1 MCLANFRIVNI
12 RGANTF
18 LFSMFSVC
26 GDFSKVAIY
35 CHECKKVFELLEASA
50 ACPHCR
56 YSVLP
61 ATKMPDGQEYVV
73 KLPASAEAV
82 KKRLR

>member
-1 MCLANFRIVNI
+1 M
-12 RGANTF
+12 
-18 LFSMFSVC
+18 
-26 GDFSKVAIY
+26 AIF

-82 KKRLR
+82 KKRLRLKNVDAWRVSNTCIYLVSTDLSTPV